1 MICEF
6 FDHQWREGDH
16 QEATRVLELHFSLKA
31 RLPTRVISL
40 VVVRNLLHE
49 KCQCNDVSVL

>member
-16 QEATRVLELHFSLKA
+16 QELELHFSLKA
-31 RLPTRVISL
+31 RLSTRVISL
-40 VVVRNLLHE
+40 VVVGNWLHE